1 MNPKLAQI
9 LFLITCVIAVP
20 VVGYAFYDFFV
31 VKTALAN
38 GEQQVPFDSGTYY
51 LLLGSIFWVLL
62 VVQIVGKRN
71 PNSKILRYASPAI
84 IIWFIAMLVLA
95 NVIPS
100 YLESKL
106 ESAGYV
112 RCDDPAEF
120 SRVSKGASSIYVK
133 GSCPDS

>member
-9 LFLITCVIAVP
+9 LFIITNLIAVP
-20 VVGYAFYDFFV
+20 VIGYAFYEFFI

-38 GEQQVPFDSGTYY
+38 GEQQIPFDSGTYY

-62 VVQIVGKRN
+62 VVQIFGKRN
-71 PNSKILRYASPAI
+71 PNSRMLNYASPAI
-84 IIWFIAMLVLA
+84 IIWFIAMLILA

-100 YLESKL
+100 YLKSKL
-106 ESAGYV
+106 ESAGYTK
-112 RCDDPAEF
+112 CDDPAEI

-133 GSCPDS
+133 GSCPNS